1 MSVTI
6 KDVAKSA
13 GVSTATV
20 SKVINNSYEIS
31 EATRE
36 RVKKVIKELGYS
48 PNTRAQNFAK
58 QKTKKIIFLAD
69 IFKGIGY
76 ENPHLFEIINGIEK
90 TISEKGYTLCLKST
104 TVKSVSEVA
113 SQIISDGSADGLIIH
128 ASVISKEL
136 DNLIERKS
144 FPHIVIGT
152 PNFKSHFCW
161 IDSNN
166 KIAGKIAA
174 NHLIKCGYRKIAFI
188 GGEKKDKI
196 SEHRL
201 EGVMEGLADYDITN
215 LSEIKYGDST
225 CQSAYVQT
233 EMLLYNYQNK
243 IDSIICANNYIA
255 YGCVSALESNNIK
268 IPMDIAVITFD
279 DFPFSK
285 IFNTKMT
292 VVNIDMFDMGLQ
304 AGNLILSKLKKPNLH
319 FQSYRTLPE
328 LIVRESTENIVSRRK
343 LKNK

>member
-1 MSVTI
+1 MSITI
-6 KDVAKSA
+6 KDVAKAA

-31 EATRE
+31 SATSE
-36 RVKKVIKELGYS
+36 KVKKIIKELGYS
-48 PNTRAQNFAK
+48 PNARAQNFAK
-58 QKTKKIIFLAD
+58 QKTKKIIFLANLYQ
-69 IFKGIGY
+69 GIGY
-76 ENPHLFEIINGIEK
+76 ENPHMFEILSGIEK
-90 TISEKGYTLCLKST
+90 PVSEKGYTLCLRNADT
-104 TVKSVSEVA
+104 TSASEIA
-113 SQIISDGSADGLIIH
+113 KQIIANHSADGLIIH

-136 DNLIERKS
+136 DEIITEES

-152 PNFKSHFCW
+152 PDFKSHFCW

-166 KIAGKIAA
+166 QIAGKIAA
-174 NHLIKCGYRKIAFI
+174 SHLIKCGYRKIAFI

-201 EGVMEGLADYDITN
+201 KGVMDA
-215 LSEIKYGDST
+215 LSESNITDLSDIRYGDST

-233 EMLLYNYQNK
+233 EMLLYNYQNR

-255 YGCVSALESNNIK
+255 YGCVNALENNNIK
-268 IPMDIAVITFD
+268 IPLDIAVMTFD

-292 VVNIDMFDMGLQ
+292 VVNIDMFDMGIQ
-304 AGNLILSKLKKPNLH
+304 AGNMILSKIKKPNLY
-319 FQSYRTLPE
+319 FQSYTTLPQ
-328 LIVRESTENIVSRRK
+328 LIVRESTKKIAAHHK
-343 LKNK
+343 LEK